1 MIVGWGYFLSSLPP
15 RLSPLSSFFPTC
27 SVERCFCA
35 RFLLRPAIV
44 GRERLCNSAEL
55 IWSNDK
61 EGNDVLGAD
70 EEALRL
76 APLKPKSGELRKIRQ
91 GDIADMVD
99 IRAGT
104 EVV

>member
-15 RLSPLSSFFPTC
+15 RLSPLSFFPTC

-35 RFLLRPAIV
+35 RFLHLPALL

-61 EGNDVLGAD
+61 GGNDVLGAD

-76 APLKPKSGELRKIRQ
+76 APLKPKSGELRKIHQ
-91 GDIADMVD
+91 GDIADMVE
-99 IRAGT
+99 ISAGT